1 MVASFA
7 ELASSATAVSYYE
20 KDGYYAKN
28 DPEHRQASFWRGAGA
43 LALGLKAHVH
53 PKRFEEVLSG
63 KVPGTGIQL
72 GRKRDGRRE
81 HRPGWDLT
89 LSAPKSVSLEG
100 LVIGDR
106 RVIRAHD
113 EAVHATLDW
122 VEREF
127 IETRGWDPETKRRPR
142 VKAEGLVAAGFRHLT
157 SRDLDPQLHTHCV
170 IANMTQNA
178 EGQWKSVEPTALRR
192 NRNLIGA
199 YYRNELA
206 WRLQA
211 NGIAITPTM
220 VGRVPGFEIAG
231 YERSFLDAFSGRR
244 RAILEHLEKHG
255 LPYTPE
261 LAQMAALHTRRT
273 KREKDLAELVPAWR
287 QRAAALGLRR
297 VKGMAPGPVEIEAP
311 DLPDNIVRATRRAPT
326 LPKLPDEG
334 RVGKAPRPTIRI
346 TPDPETG
353 VLEAVARAVAHI
365 AERRTVLPASQIRTI
380 ALGHAPGR
388 YTLDEIDGAI
398 ARLAACGDIVATGES
413 AFVTARAVKAERRIL
428 GALRRGRGQGEAL
441 AANVEPHL
449 ADAGLTDGQRE
460 AVSTVL
466 HSEDIIVGVQG
477 HAGSGK
483 TTMLR
488 TVKELLDE
496 RPVLGLAPSAAAAR
510 VLQREAGIQSRTL
523 QSFLARYGDLGDGE
537 TLARARADLS
547 GVVLAVDEASMI
559 DTRRMEALLRIAGEV
574 GVARVALVG
583 DTAQLRAVDAG
594 QPFRLLQK
602 AGMATAMMT
611 EVLRQKDAGLREAVA
626 RSREG
631 EPGAA
636 MARLGRRIRE
646 VEHEALGSEAAR
658 CWLGLA
664 PDQRRETLLMA
675 PTHAIRRQA
684 NRTVRE
690 GLEAEGALH
699 GRTLVV
705 DRLVDRRL
713 TRVEAAE
720 IDNWEPGV
728 HAVFH
733 RDHYGCLKDDVCTVS
748 GHDDGEVVLL
758 HPDGSER
765 RFRPSGNAS
774 WYVRLCD
781 TERIELKAGERIRWT
796 RNRPAPRGSPVPDL
810 VNGGAAE
817 ITEITMRKVR
827 FRDAEGRQYALRRSD
842 PQLRHLDHAYCS
854 TVHAAQGSTARGA
867 IAVLEAGG
875 HAGRDLFHVELSRV
889 SDDFLLLTDDREALV
904 ERLEAAV
911 DVEDNAL
918 AALGIDPS
926 EPPALDAELFE
937 ALVADWQHLRE
948 EAAEMHPATRPGYR
962 EVMAR
967 AAAFSTIEDLAPDMA
982 AVIDSML
989 AEHETWRQASGLV
1002 SRLQEA
1008 SRRWPELAW
1017 AGAEERSA
1025 SWRGEAEDL
1034 MAQARALRA
1043 NDHASPS
1050 GLAGA
1055 MDALSRTLVLDD
1067 GARFE
1072 RRWQQIR
1079 EAVTAERHGDPHSV
1093 AGYAELSGLGRAL
1106 EGVEG
1111 LAPAHQG
1118 AVDEWMA
1125 FVSRHRE
1132 AMAVFDDAARFALMW
1147 DAVRTDLPEP
1157 GAGDPGEVP
1166 GYAGL
1171 DDPGL
1176 RLLGSQEHM
1185 TAAHARAIED
1195 WRAFAE
1201 AHDRAAREQSAALA
1215 RHAAA
1220 WRAELPLDEVTAWR
1234 GEAENLLATMPV
1246 ADASAARD
1254 LVDALGDA
1262 WLRELDLLDEAG
1274 RAWADRNDSLA
1285 CYAPTHQ
1292 TLKDRVDALFQ
1303 RQLRA
1308 PAGDGVVPQAVREAV
1323 NRHIHERARTSR
1335 ERLRCVE
1342 VLAEARAV
1350 GRDEGG
1356 DGWRERAD
1364 RALEAIASLK
1374 ADLSPLEIAAHL
1386 AGFRLG
1392 SSPDNEERRIAE
1404 AIARDDE
1411 RREAERRAVERI
1423 AGILERADRVLGK
1436 DQPLPPGGMR
1446 LAREVLEDIADLEAR
1461 MPQKEITARLAA
1473 MGRPEALANAAR
1485 AIRDAVILGEK
1496 EAAIEQEV
1504 NRLTRRTTD
1513 VFLQAADVALGV
1525 DRPPVGWR
1533 DEAEA
1538 ALKALDEVRAEIRD
1552 GEVRRR
1558 LVLADA
1564 LDMRADRIRGAIA
1577 ADDKRRAAERQEET
1591 SRQRRNRAR
1600 IGHVLD
1606 RGDAVTGLAQPLT
1619 ADGMERARE
1628 VLDAMADLKASVSQ
1642 TEIDAH
1648 LAAMD
1653 RTGALTATEEA
1664 LRDAIAWAEKA
1675 AAIEKEVDAL
1685 ARRCQAIVDE
1695 ARGLLSANPPD
1706 DWRER
1711 ASAALEEIARIR
1723 ADGRFQELLA
1733 RVGDSSALDR
1743 CEQDLRQAIAR
1754 DEELKEAQRRAE
1766 QIRSRIEGILER
1778 AEEVTGLPQPL
1789 SVKQTVRAREVLK
1802 LMAGL
1807 KADVSSTEIDAHLAA
1822 LGRPEALATHER
1834 EIRDAVADAER
1845 EAALGTEAARLRKAL
1860 ETLLEACILAER
1872 RHRQDQSMEPID
1884 EMLRRIADVRAGN
1897 RDPAIWARVGGAGRL
1912 DKLEED
1918 LHACVK
1924 ATAILNAFGEVGR
1937 EKERR
1942 ERLEEFFVD
1951 ITVYGRRRS
1960 MAALAARH
1968 ASPDKRE
1975 EMRRELLDHGRG
1987 LLARAE
1993 DLEREMPQRAMARH
2007 LEAIGMTVDALSRSK
2022 ATLRE
2027 GISRDENVRA
2037 APKLNEGRGR
2047 GISM

>member
-127 IETRGWDPETKRRPR
+127 IETRGWDPRTKRRPR
-142 VKAEGLVAAGFRHLT
+142 VKAQGLVAAGFRHLT

-170 IANMTQNA
+170 VANMTQNA
-178 EGQWKSVEPTALRR
+178 EGQWKSVEPTAFRR

-206 WRLQA
+206 RRLQA

-287 QRAAALGLRR
+287 QRAAALGLKR
-297 VKGMAPGPVEIEAP
+297 VKGMAPGRVETEVP
-311 DLPDNIVRATRRAPT
+311 DLPDNIVRATKRAPT

-334 RVGKAPRPTIRI
+334 RVRKSPRPTIQI

-365 AERRTVLPASQIRTI
+365 AERRTVLPASQIRAV

-388 YTLDEIDGAI
+388 YTLDEIDAAI
-398 ARLAACGDIVATGES
+398 ARLAAGGDIVATSEG

-428 GALRRGRGQGEAL
+428 DALRAGRGQGEAL
-441 AANVEPHL
+441 AANVESHL
-449 ADAGLTDGQRE
+449 DDAGLTEGQRE

-466 HSEDIIVGVQG
+466 HAGDIIVGVQG

-488 TVKELLDE
+488 TVKELLGKE

-510 VLQREAGIQSRTL
+510 VLQREAGIPSRTL
-523 QSFLARYGDLGDGE
+523 QSFLARYRDLGDGE
-537 TLARARADLS
+537 ALARARADLS

-559 DTRRMEALLRIAGEV
+559 DTRRMEALLRIAGEA

-611 EVLRQKDAGLREAVA
+611 EVLRQKDAGLKEAVA

-658 CWLGLA
+658 CWLDLA
-664 PDQRRETLLMA
+664 PDERRETLLMA

-713 TRVEAAE
+713 TRVEAAD
-720 IDNWEPGV
+720 IDNWEPGL

-765 RFRPSGNAS
+765 RFRPSGNAA

-796 RNRPAPRGSPVPDL
+796 RNRKAPRSSPVPDL

-827 FRDAEGRQYALRRSD
+827 FRDAEGRRFALRRSD

-926 EPPALDAELFE
+926 EPPALEAEVFE
-937 ALVADWQHLRE
+937 ALVADWQRLRE
-948 EAAEMHPATRPGYR
+948 EAAELHPATRPGYR

-967 AAAFSTIEDLAPDMA
+967 AAAFSAIEDLAPDMA

-1002 SRLQEA
+1002 TRLQEA

-1017 AGAEERSA
+1017 AGAQEGSTP
-1025 SWRGEAEDL
+1025 WRGEAEDL
-1034 MAQARALRA
+1034 MAQARALQA
-1043 NDHASPS
+1043 HGNASPP
-1050 GLAGA
+1050 GLADA
-1055 MDALSRTLVLDD
+1055 TDALSRTLVLDD
-1067 GARFE
+1067 GARFA
-1072 RRWQQIR
+1072 RRWQQMR
-1079 EAVTAERHGDPHSV
+1079 EAVASERHGDPHGV
-1093 AGYAELSGLGRAL
+1093 AGYAELSGLGHAL
-1106 EGVEG
+1106 EEVEG
-1111 LAPAHQG
+1111 LAPAHRG

-1125 FVSRHRE
+1125 FESRHQE
-1132 AMAVFDDAARFALMW
+1132 AMAVFDDAARFAHMW
-1147 DAVRTDLPEP
+1147 DALRMDLPEP
-1157 GAGDPGEVP
+1157 GAGDPGDVP

-1171 DDPGL
+1171 LDPGL
-1176 RLLGSQEHM
+1176 DLLGAQEHLR
-1185 TAAHARAIED
+1185 ADHARAIED
-1195 WRAFAE
+1195 WRAFTA
-1201 AHDRAAREQSAALA
+1201 AHGHAAREQSRALA

-1220 WRAELPLDEVTAWR
+1220 WRGDLTLDEVTAWR

-1246 ADASAARD
+1246 ADADAVRD
-1254 LVDALGDA
+1254 LSDALGDA
-1262 WLRELDLLDEAG
+1262 WLRELDLLDAAG
-1274 RAWADRNDSLA
+1274 QTWADRNDSLS

-1292 TLKDRVDALFQ
+1292 TLRDRVDALFQ

-1308 PAGDGVVPQAVREAV
+1308 FAGDGVVPQAVREAV

-1436 DQPLPPGGMR
+1436 DQPLLPGGMR

-1461 MPQKEITARLAA
+1461 MPQKEIAARLAA
-1473 MGRPEALANAAR
+1473 MGRPEALANAGR
-1485 AIRDAVILGEK
+1485 AIRDAVALGEK
-1496 EAAIEQEV
+1496 EAAIEEEV

-1513 VFLQAADVALGV
+1513 VFLQAADVALDI
-1525 DRPPVGWR
+1525 DRPPDGWR
-1533 DEAEA
+1533 EEAQA

-1552 GEVRRR
+1552 PEVRRR

-1564 LDMRADRIRGAIA
+1564 LDSRADLIRAAIA
-1577 ADDKRRAAERQEET
+1577 DDDQRRAAERQEELN
-1591 SRQRRNRAR
+1591 RQIRNRER
-1600 IGHVLD
+1600 IGQVLD
-1606 RGDAVTGLAQPLT
+1606 RGDPVTGLAQPLA
-1619 ADGMERARE
+1619 ADGIERARE
-1628 VLDAMADLKASVSQ
+1628 VLNAMADLKASVSQ

-1653 RTGALTATEEA
+1653 RTGALATTEEA
-1664 LRDAIAWAEKA
+1664 LRDAIARGEKA
-1675 AAIEKEVDAL
+1675 AAVEKEVDAL
-1685 ARRCQAIVDE
+1685 ARRYHVIVDE
-1695 ARGLLSANPPD
+1695 ARGLTRRNPPD
-1706 DWRER
+1706 DWRDR
-1711 ASAALEEIARIR
+1711 ANGALEEIARIR
-1723 ADGRFQELLA
+1723 AHGHFEDVLA
-1733 RVGDSSALDR
+1733 RVGDAEALDR

-1754 DEELKEAQRRAE
+1754 DEERVEAQRRAAR
-1766 QIRSRIEGILER
+1766 IRSRIERIVER
-1778 AEEVTGLPQPL
+1778 ADEVTGYPRPL

-1807 KADVSSTEIDAHLAA
+1807 KADVPDTGIDAHLAA
-1822 LGRPEALATHER
+1822 MGRAEALAAHER
-1834 EIRDAVADAER
+1834 GIRDAVADAEK
-1845 EAALGTEAARLRKAL
+1845 EAALGKEAAHLRSAL
-1860 ETLLEACILAER
+1860 ETLLEGCILAER

-1912 DKLEED
+1912 DELEEG

-1924 ATAILNAFGEVGR
+1924 ATAILNAFGEVGQD
-1937 EKERR
+1937 RR
-1942 ERLEEFFVD
+1942 ERLEEFFADVAAYD
-1951 ITVYGRRRS
+1951 QRRHTV
-1960 MAALAARH
+1960 MVEALY
-1968 ASPDKRE
+1968 ASPGE
-1975 EMRRELLDHGRG
+1975 ERAMRRELLDHGRG

-1993 DLEREMPQRAMARH
+1993 ELQREMPEGVMTRH
-2007 LEAIGMTVDALSRSK
+2007 LEAIGMTADALSRSK
-2022 ATLRE
+2022 EALE
-2027 GISRDENVRA
+2027 AGIGRDENVRA
-2037 APKLNEGRGR
+2037 TPELNERRSRGV
-2047 GISM
+2047 SM

>member
-1 MVASFA
+1 MAGPAVCRQAPEVGAGWASVHVRICA
-7 ELASSATAVSYYE
+7 GGVQQCASLPRP
-20 KDGYYAKN
+20 KN

-63 KVPGTGIQL
+63 RVPGTGIQL

-142 VKAEGLVAAGFRHLT
+142 VKTQGLVAAGFRHLT

-170 IANMTQNA
+170 IANMTRNA

-206 WRLQA
+206 RRLQA

-220 VGRVPGFEIAG
+220 VGRAPGFEIAG

-244 RAILEHLEKHG
+244 RAIVQHLEKHG

-261 LAQMAALHTRRT
+261 LAQMAALVTRRT
-273 KREKDLAELVPAWR
+273 KREKDLAELVPTWR
-287 QRAAALGLRR
+287 QRAGALGLRR
-297 VKGMAPGPVEIEAP
+297 VKGMAPGPVETAAP
-311 DLPDNIVRATRRAPT
+311 DLPDNIVRATKRAPT

-334 RVGKAPRPTIRI
+334 RVRKMPRPTIRI

-365 AERRTVLPASQIRTI
+365 AERRTVLPATQIRAV

-388 YTLDEIDGAI
+388 YTLDEIDSAI
-398 ARLAACGDIVATGES
+398 ARLVAGGDIVATGER

-428 GALRRGRGQGEAL
+428 GALRAGRGQGEAL
-441 AANVEPHL
+441 AADVETHL
-449 ADAGLTDGQRE
+449 ADAGLTEGQRE

-466 HSEDIIVGVQG
+466 RSGDIIVGVQG

-488 TVKELLDE
+488 TVKELLGE
-496 RPVLGLAPSAAAAR
+496 RPVLGLAPSAAATR
-510 VLQREAGIQSRTL
+510 VLQREAGIHARTL

-537 TLARARADLS
+537 ALERARADLS

-559 DTRRMEALLRIAGEV
+559 DTRRMEALLRIAGEA

-611 EVLRQKDAGLREAVA
+611 EVLRQKDAGLKEAVA

-658 CWLGLA
+658 CWLDLER
-664 PDQRRETLLMA
+664 DERRRTLLMA

-720 IDNWEPGV
+720 IDNWEPGL

-733 RDHYGCLKDDVCTVS
+733 RDHYGCLKDDVCTVV
-748 GHDDGEVVLL
+748 GRDDGEVVLL
-758 HPDGSER
+758 HPDGEER

-796 RNRPAPRGSPVPDL
+796 RNRQAPPRSRVPDL
-810 VNGGAAE
+810 VNGGEAE
-817 ITEITMRKVR
+817 ITEITMRKVH
-827 FRDAEGRQYALRRSD
+827 FRDAEGHQYALKRSD

-854 TVHAAQGSTARGA
+854 TVHVAQGTTARAA

-875 HAGRDLFHVELSRV
+875 HAGRDLFHVELSRA

-911 DVEDNAL
+911 DIEDNAL
-918 AALGIDPS
+918 AALGIDPGA
-926 EPPALDAELFE
+926 PPALEAEVFE
-937 ALVADWQHLRE
+937 ALVADWQRLRE
-948 EAAEMHPATRPGYR
+948 EAADLHPATRPGYR
-962 EVMAR
+962 DVMAR

-982 AVIDSML
+982 AVIEAML

-1002 SRLQEA
+1002 TRLQEA
-1008 SRRWPELAW
+1008 GRRWPELAW
-1017 AGAEERSA
+1017 AGSEERSA
-1025 SWRGEAEDL
+1025 SWRGEAGDL
-1034 MAQARALRA
+1034 MAKARALRA
-1043 NDHASPS
+1043 HGNASPP

-1072 RRWQQIR
+1072 RRWRQMR
-1079 EAVTAERHGDPHSV
+1079 EAVTAERHGDPHGV
-1093 AGYAELSGLGRAL
+1093 AGYAELAGLGHAL

-1111 LAPAHQG
+1111 LAPAHR
-1118 AVDEWMA
+1118 ATLDDWMA
-1125 FVSRHRE
+1125 FESRHRD
-1132 AMAVFDDAARFALMW
+1132 AMAILDDAARFSRMWNAL
-1147 DAVRTDLPEP
+1147 RTDLPEP
-1157 GAGDPGEVP
+1157 GAGDPGDIP

-1171 DDPGL
+1171 DELGL
-1176 RLLGSQEHM
+1176 DLLGAREHM

-1201 AHDRAAREQSAALA
+1201 AHDRAAREQSGALA

-1220 WRAELPLDEVTAWR
+1220 WRADQPIGEVTAWR
-1234 GEAENLLATMPV
+1234 GEAETLLATMPV
-1246 ADASAARD
+1246 ADADAVRG
-1254 LVDALGDA
+1254 LRDALGDA
-1262 WLRELDLLDEAG
+1262 WTRELDLLDAAG
-1274 RAWADRNDSLA
+1274 RAWADRNDSLP
-1285 CYAPTHQ
+1285 CYAPTSQ
-1292 TLKDRVDALFQ
+1292 VLNDRVDALFQ
-1303 RQLRA
+1303 RRLQA
-1308 PAGDGVVPQAVREAV
+1308 FAGDEVVPKTVREAV
-1323 NRHIHERARTSR
+1323 SRHIHERARTSHDCR
-1335 ERLRCVE
+1335 RCVE
-1342 VLAEARAV
+1342 VLAQARAV
-1350 GRDEGG
+1350 RRDEGG

-1364 RALEAIASLK
+1364 DALEAITSLK
-1374 ADLSPLEIAAHL
+1374 TDLSPLEIAAHL
-1386 AGFRLG
+1386 AGFRFA
-1392 SSPDNEERRIAE
+1392 SSPDDEERRLAG

-1411 RREAERRAVERI
+1411 RREAERRAIQRI
-1423 AGILERADRVLGK
+1423 ADILERSDRVIAM
-1436 DQPLPPGGMR
+1436 DQPLLPSGMR
-1446 LAREVLEDIADLEAR
+1446 LAREVLDDIADLEEE
-1461 MPQKEITARLAA
+1461 MPETEIAARLVAS
-1473 MGRPEALANAAR
+1473 GRPEALANAAR
-1485 AIRDAVILGEK
+1485 AIRDAVALAEK
-1496 EAAIEQEV
+1496 EAAITKEV

-1513 VFLQAADVALGV
+1513 VFLQAAAVALDV
-1525 DRPPVGWR
+1525 DRPGDGWR
-1533 DEAEA
+1533 DQAQA
-1538 ALKALDEVRAEIRD
+1538 ALEALDEVRAGIRD
-1552 GEVRRR
+1552 GEVRKR

-1564 LDMRADRIRGAIA
+1564 LDSRADLIRAAIA
-1577 ADDKRRAAERQEET
+1577 DDDKRRAAEREEEA

-1600 IGHVLD
+1600 IRHVLD
-1606 RGDAVTGLAQPLT
+1606 RGDAVTGLAQPLA

-1628 VLDAMADLKASVSQ
+1628 VLDAIVGLKASIAE
-1642 TEIDAH
+1642 TEIEAQ
-1648 LAAMD
+1648 LSAMD
-1653 RTGALTATEEA
+1653 RTGALTTTGQAM
-1664 LRDAIAWAEKA
+1664 RDAIARGEKA
-1675 AAIEKEVDAL
+1675 AAVEKKVDAL
-1685 ARRCQAIVDE
+1685 AQRCHAVVGE
-1695 ARGLLSANPPD
+1695 ARGLTGRNPPD

-1711 ASAALEEIARIR
+1711 ANGALEEIARIR
-1723 ADGRFQELLA
+1723 AHSRFEEVLA
-1733 RVGDSSALDR
+1733 RVGDAAALDM
-1743 CEQDLRQAIAR
+1743 CEQGLRQAIAR
-1754 DEELKEAQRRAE
+1754 DDERVCWFSDY
-1766 QIRSRIEGILER
+1766 RS
-1778 AEEVTGLPQPL
+1778 A
-1789 SVKQTVRAREVLK
+1789 
-1802 LMAGL
+1802 
-1807 KADVSSTEIDAHLAA
+1807 
-1822 LGRPEALATHER
+1822 
-1834 EIRDAVADAER
+1834 
-1845 EAALGTEAARLRKAL
+1845 
-1860 ETLLEACILAER
+1860 
-1872 RHRQDQSMEPID
+1872 
-1884 EMLRRIADVRAGN
+1884 
-1897 RDPAIWARVGGAGRL
+1897 
-1912 DKLEED
+1912 
-1918 LHACVK
+1918 
-1924 ATAILNAFGEVGR
+1924 
-1937 EKERR
+1937 
-1942 ERLEEFFVD
+1942 
-1951 ITVYGRRRS
+1951 
-1960 MAALAARH
+1960 
-1968 ASPDKRE
+1968 
-1975 EMRRELLDHGRG
+1975 
-1987 LLARAE
+1987 
-1993 DLEREMPQRAMARH
+1993 
-2007 LEAIGMTVDALSRSK
+2007 
-2022 ATLRE
+2022 
-2027 GISRDENVRA
+2027 
-2037 APKLNEGRGR
+2037 
-2047 GISM
+2047 